1 MSQEGKSGKGRT
13 MSWFS
18 ALALAAAVG
27 AGAWA
32 VSGGSGLPS
41 AVAQQAAI
49 GRAAGTVAA
58 PVGATELLTPN
69 NCVVALIDFQPQMF
83 FGVQSHDRQT
93 IQNNVVGL
101 AKAAGVFGV
110 PVVLSTVETE
120 SFSGPT
126 YKALTDALPG
136 VSPIER
142 TSMNSWEDAA
152 FVEAVRAS
160 GKKKLVIAGLWTEVC
175 VVLPTLEAL
184 RDGYEV
190 YVVTDACGGTT
201 TEAHERA
208 VQRMTQAGAIPVTW
222 QQVMLEWQRD
232 WSRKETYVGVTNVI
246 QEHSGAYGLGVW
258 YVASKASGGKSG
270 GH

>member
-1 MSQEGKSGKGRT
+1 MQPIWKASFWT
-13 MSWFS
+13 M
-18 ALALAAAVG
+18 AAAVG
-27 AGAWA
+27 VSAGALA
-32 VSGGSGLPS
+32 VGGLSRS
-41 AVAQQAAI
+41 ADAQPTPVAKPAF
-49 GRAAGTVAA
+49 AGA
-58 PVGATELLTPN
+58 PAGATELLTPA
-69 NCVVALIDFQPQMF
+69 NCTLALIDFQPQMF

-101 AKAAGVFGV
+101 AKAAQVFKV
-110 PVVLSTVETE
+110 PTILSTVETD

-136 VSPIER
+136 VTPIER

-152 FVEAVRAS
+152 FVKAVAAT
-160 GKKKLVIAGLWTEVC
+160 GKRKLIIAGLWTEVC

-201 TEAHERA
+201 VEAHERA
-208 VQRMTQAGAIPVTW
+208 IQRMVQAGAIPVTW

-232 WSRKETYVGVTNVI
+232 WSRKETYTGVTNVI
-246 QEHSGAYGLGVW
+246 QEHSGAYGLGVF
-258 YVASKASGGKSG
+258 YVASKGEKTAAK
-270 GH
+270 